1 MRRTSCTFRYSGPMP
16 ELLIDIERIFL
27 WFLLYSFVGWVWETL
42 LNIVMKKRFV
52 DRGMLNG
59 PLCPIYGFGALIII
73 FALRDEHQWLAVFLS
88 SGVLACTLEYLTS
101 WGIEK
106 MFHVR
111 FWDYSNKPFNI
122 NGRVYLNGFI
132 AFGLGATLVKEVV
145 QPHVDDVIDLI
156 PPVALTVV
164 SAVLLVILL
173 ADLAVTV
180 AGLRSLN
187 DSLSAV
193 EGDIKQWKG
202 REIKRIDV
210 HITNANEKVQK
221 LQQKAGAIA
230 QDMGIAA
237 RVDAVEAKA
246 QSVRDDAQQ
255 IAGKVHSGLSWQHRR
270 LIRAFDTMRSADHHD
285 PQTLGQ
291 VRALLSMHRNKD
303 SQAQ

>member
-1 MRRTSCTFRYSGPMP
+1 MP
-16 ELLIDIERIFL
+16 QLLIDIERVFL

-106 MFHVR
+106 LFHVR

-145 QPHVDDVIDLI
+145 QPDVVRVVDMI
-156 PPVALTVV
+156 PPVILTVV
-164 SAVLLVILL
+164 SAILLVILL
-173 ADLAVTV
+173 ADLAVTI
-180 AGLRSLN
+180 AGLRSLDN
-187 DSLSAV
+187 RL
-193 EGDIKQWKG
+193 GDIERDIKRWKG
-202 REIKRIDV
+202 GEIKILDV
-210 HITNANEKVQK
+210 HITNIDEKASE
-221 LQQKAGAIA
+221 LSDKAGKFA
-230 QDMGIAA
+230 QETGIAA
-237 RVDAVEAKA
+237 GVDAVEMKA
-246 QSVRDDAQQ
+246 QSVRNDAEQL
-255 IAGKVHSGLSWQHRR
+255 ATKVRSGLSWQHRR
-270 LIRAFDTMRSADHHD
+270 LINSFSTMRDNHHD
-285 PQTLGQ
+285 PELFNQ
-291 VRALLSMHRNKD
+291 VRSLLAVRRHKKSSD
-303 SQAQ
+303 Q